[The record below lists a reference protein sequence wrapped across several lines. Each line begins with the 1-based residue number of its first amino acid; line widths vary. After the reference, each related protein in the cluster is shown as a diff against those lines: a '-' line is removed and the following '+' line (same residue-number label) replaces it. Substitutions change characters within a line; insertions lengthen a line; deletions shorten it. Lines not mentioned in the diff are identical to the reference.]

1 MDNLTHTHS
10 STQNMTRQTGINEG
24 GPPELSTAII
34 GKEPATASGRY
45 MSTDGATGRTNDP
58 RNQDPRNRT
67 DRTTPPERTSEQK
80 NDPRNLIDD
89 FKGMPNEQIFS
100 ELEKSRSPLEI
111 AIENV
116 EHDFNIGS
124 IIRTAN
130 SFNVSKV
137 HIIGKK
143 KYNRRGA
150 MCTDKYLRIIHHAS
164 LGDFLATQEGRELI
178 AIENNTPRAR
188 PLMSKKFVQFA
199 TLIFGSEN
207 NGITPELLA
216 RANDV
221 RFIESFGSTRSVNVG
236 VAAGIAMYE
245 YIRQTH
251 SQ

>member
-1 MDNLTHTHS
+1 MEDT
-10 STQNMTRQTGINEG
+10 
-24 GPPELSTAII
+24 
-34 GKEPATASGRY
+34 
-45 MSTDGATGRTNDP
+45 
-58 RNQDPRNRT
+58 
-67 DRTTPPERTSEQK
+67 
-80 NDPRNLIDD
+80 RNLIDEY
-89 FKGMPNEQIFS
+89 KGLANEQVF
-100 ELEKSRSPLEI
+100 EALEKNRNPLEI

-124 IIRTAN
+124 IVRTAN

-150 MCTDKYLRIIHHAS
+150 MCTDKYLKIIHHPTIE
-164 LGDFLATQEGRELI
+164 DFLKIQEDRELV
-178 AIENNTPRAR
+178 AIENNTDRAR
-188 PLMSKKFVQFA
+188 PLNDKKFTKDT

-216 RANDV
+216 KSDDV

-245 YIRQTH
+245 YTRKIVF
-251 SQ
+251 